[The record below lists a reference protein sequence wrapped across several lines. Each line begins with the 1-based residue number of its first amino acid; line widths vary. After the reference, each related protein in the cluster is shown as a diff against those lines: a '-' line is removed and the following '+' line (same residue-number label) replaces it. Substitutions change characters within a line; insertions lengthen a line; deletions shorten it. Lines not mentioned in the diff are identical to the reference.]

1 MIRSAR
7 RHRLALGPAATGSAR
22 ALAACGADESV
33 DAEDTA
39 AEEAAVEEAAVEDEE
54 PEDTEE
60 GSADDGGGNTGEIPD
75 ELPRLDDGDLPDE
88 EPDNEAPLSD
98 KIAWQAFNDVA
109 DVGVVVD
116 PDAAWECP
124 DIEGDEG
131 EEVTCTVTYFGE
143 DFDYEVTMEGGGG
156 FIVNYEAELPEGPI
170 VREAAENAIRYSA
183 ETEEVRCGM
192 DEVLRTPLDTDDV
205 VQCEARDDD
214 TIDYSIGVNGYGTM
228 SPSREM

>member
-1 MIRSAR
+1 MKTHAHR
-7 RHRLALGPAATGSAR
+7 RRLPLALTAVGTAL

-39 AEEAAVEEAAVEDEE
+39 AEEAAVEDEE
-54 PEDTEE
+54 PEDTQE
-60 GSADDGGGNTGEIPD
+60 GSAGDGEWNTGEIPD

-88 EPDNEAPLSD
+88 EPDSEASLSD
-98 KIAWQAFNDVA
+98 KIAWEAFNDVA
-109 DVGVVVD
+109 DVGVIVD

-124 DIEGDEG
+124 DIEGEEG
-131 EEVTCTVTYFGE
+131 EEATCTVTYFGE

-156 FIVNYEAELPEGPI
+156 FLVNYEATLPEGPI

-183 ETEEVRCGM
+183 ETEEVRCDM

-205 VQCEARDDD
+205 VQCEARDGDD

-228 SPSREM
+228 SPSPER

>member
-7 RHRLALGPAATGSAR
+7 RHRLALGLAAAGSAL

-39 AEEAAVEEAAVEDEE
+39 AEEAAVEDEE

-60 GSADDGGGNTGEIPD
+60 GSADDGEWNTGEIPD

-88 EPDNEAPLSD
+88 EPDNEAALSD
-98 KIAWQAFNDVA
+98 KIAWEAFNDVA
-109 DVGVVVD
+109 DVGVIVD
-116 PDAAWECP
+116 PGAAWECP

-156 FIVNYEAELPEGPI
+156 FIVNYQAELSEGPI

-183 ETEEVRCGM
+183 ETEEVRCDMG
-192 DEVLRTPLDTDDV
+192 EVLRTPLDTDDV
-205 VQCEARDDD
+205 VQCEARDGDD